1 MPCRPTFKNLAACSQ
16 SLNLHATATLLPAV
30 STQKS
35 PTKKQRMQE
44 AAEMLEAGRSPLRD
58 SMILRQSE

>member
-1 MPCRPTFKNLAACSQ
+1 MPVLPYSPCPTPP
-16 SLNLHATATLLPAV
+16 LHPPCPSLPAV

-35 PTKKQRMQE
+35 PTMKQRMQE

-58 SMILRQSE
+58 SMILRQSEQ